1 MGRSS
6 LRATAIGVVSISIG
20 VGVARTTNGLRVLK
34 RTGGNSISPARC
46 NMSNKPRQTIARNA
60 PLACLHCHTSQSF
73 SESRRRL
80 TPGFSAINWR
90 IRATSSAVTT
100 RPRYLH
106 SEAICRQCARV
117 ENGTQVFFGVFETS
131 LFRDSRAAMPVERP
145 RQDCRPPAAVAPD
158 ALAAF
163 APLRCLWAT
172 IGNAPWISVLSPAR
186 TPDHRIAKLEWPY
199 YAECGR

>member
-1 MGRSS
+1 MGWSS

-46 NMSNKPRQTIARNA
+46 NMSNKPRQTIARKA
-60 PLACLHCHTSQSF
+60 PLGCLHCQTSQSF
-73 SESRRRL
+73 SESLRRL
-80 TPGFSAINWR
+80 ALGFSAINWR
-90 IRATSSAVTT
+90 IRVTSSAVTT

-117 ENGTQVFFGVFETS
+117 ENGTQVFFDSRQS
-131 LFRDSRAAMPVERP
+131 LFRDPRGAMPVGLP
-145 RQDCRPPAAVAPD
+145 SQDCRPRGAVAPD

-163 APLRCLWAT
+163 APVPCLWAT
-172 IGNAPWISVLSPAR
+172 IENDPWTSALSPAK
-186 TPDHRIAKLEWPY
+186 TPGHHIAKQI
-199 YAECGR
+199 GRAHV